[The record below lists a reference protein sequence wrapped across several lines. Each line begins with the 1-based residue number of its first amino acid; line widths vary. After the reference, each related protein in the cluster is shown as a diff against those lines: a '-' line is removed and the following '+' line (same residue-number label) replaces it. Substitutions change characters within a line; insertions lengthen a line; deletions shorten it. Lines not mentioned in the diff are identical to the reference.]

1 MHQIFDQNYLKDFQ
15 IYPARPQAIRKQP
28 MSEFSEIAAQLPDPF
43 RLLWRE
49 SVGSTNDEIRKL
61 AEQGMAEGLVMV
73 ADEQIAGRGRRG
85 AVWVSPKGENLAFS
99 ILLKPMEPKVLWHR
113 LSLVTGLAVAEA
125 LENYVPL
132 AEIKWPNDIKAGG
145 KKIAGILVEAGKEFV
160 IIGIGININTS
171 DFPEELAA
179 TSLRDQTGRIYSRAE
194 VLHEV
199 VTRMSH
205 YANGIDHGYAD
216 SLKSIRERCALTGHF
231 VSYLIADQRREG
243 FVRGIGS
250 GGELMVETDG
260 KLEALV
266 QADEVRIL
274 D

>member
-1 MHQIFDQNYLKDFQ
+1 MNNFQN
-15 IYPARPQAIRKQP
+15 
-28 MSEFSEIAAQLPDPF
+28 IAAELPDPF

-49 SVGSTNDEIRKL
+49 SVGSTNDEMRKL
-61 AEQGMAEGLVMV
+61 AEQGTTEGLVLV
-73 ADEQIAGRGRRG
+73 ADEQTAGRGRRG
-85 AVWVSPKGENLAFS
+85 AVWISPKSENLAFS
-99 ILLKPMEPKVLWHR
+99 ILLKPIAPKVLWHR

-132 AEIKWPNDIKAGG
+132 AEIKWPNDIKVGG
-145 KKIAGILVEAGKEFV
+145 KKIAGILVEAGKDFV
-160 IIGIGININTS
+160 IIGIGININSTN
-171 DFPEELAA
+171 FPDELMA
-179 TSLRDQTGRIYSRAE
+179 TSLHELTGRMYSRAE
-194 VLHEV
+194 VLQEV
-199 VTRMSH
+199 VARMSR
-205 YANGIDHGYAD
+205 YADQLNQGYAD
-216 SLKSIRERCALTGHF
+216 ALKSIRERCALTGHF

-243 FVRGIGS
+243 MVRGIGS